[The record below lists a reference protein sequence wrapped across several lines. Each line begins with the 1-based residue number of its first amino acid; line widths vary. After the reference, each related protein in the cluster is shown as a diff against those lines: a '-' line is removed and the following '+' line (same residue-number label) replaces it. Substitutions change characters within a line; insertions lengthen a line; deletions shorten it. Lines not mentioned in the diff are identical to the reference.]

1 MGFEM
6 KGEIHTN
13 NSLESL
19 NTLRNEDKEHSEK
32 TLPHGLLLAA
42 IISSKNITKTLEG
55 WKKKVIPYDIPTI
68 IREKTMTIRAHHS
81 DFVPIDDS

>member
-55 WKKKVIPYDIPTI
+55 
-68 IREKTMTIRAHHS
+68 
-81 DFVPIDDS
+81 